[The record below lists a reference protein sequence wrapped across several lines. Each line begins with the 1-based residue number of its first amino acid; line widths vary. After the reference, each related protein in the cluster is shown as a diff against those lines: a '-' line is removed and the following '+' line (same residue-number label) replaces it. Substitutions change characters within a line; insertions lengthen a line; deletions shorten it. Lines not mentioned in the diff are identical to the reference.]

1 MKKIYA
7 LTFVLVLSTMFTSC
21 VSTKQTI
28 LDSPPQKV
36 QTIQNEYDKDSNFI
50 KANEWMVETFNDA
63 SSVIQFTDKEA
74 GVVKG
79 KYVMRKGSVTAGLY
93 GTSTTIE
100 PFYAIITIRVKDQ
113 ACRMEIDPPTG
124 MYSQKA
130 FNVEHGFTPA
140 QFNKEAD
147 LLIASFEESM
157 LSKSTNDGW

>member
-7 LTFVLVLSTMFTSC
+7 LTLTVILSVIFTSC
-21 VSTKQTI
+21 VSTKKTF
-28 LDSPPQKV
+28 LDAPPTKV
-36 QTIQNEYDKDSNFI
+36 QTVENEYNKDSNFI

-63 SSVIQFTDKEA
+63 SSVIQFTDKEG

-79 KYVMRKGSVTAGLY
+79 KYVMKKGSVTAGMY

-100 PFYAIITIRVKDQ
+100 PFYAIITIRVKDN
-113 ACRMEIDPPTG
+113 ACRMEIDPPAG
-124 MYSQKA
+124 LYSQKMY
-130 FNVEHGFTPA
+130 NVEYGFTPE

-147 LLIASFEESM
+147 LLIASFEKSM